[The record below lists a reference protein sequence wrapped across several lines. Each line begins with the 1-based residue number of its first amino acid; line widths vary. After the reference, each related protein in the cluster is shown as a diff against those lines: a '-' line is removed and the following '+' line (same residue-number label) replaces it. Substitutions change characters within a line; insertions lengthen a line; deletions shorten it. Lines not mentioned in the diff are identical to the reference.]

1 MVHLL
6 TSWYLDNP
14 EIWSHESVQE
24 RDFIPL
30 MLARLE
36 VKIDIGWKSNVNPKI
51 WQKHASHYTNQL

>member
-6 TSWYLDNP
+6 TSWYFDNP

-30 MLARLE
+30 MLGRSE
-36 VKIDIGWKSNVNPKI
+36 VKIDIDWNI
-51 WQKHASHYTNQL
+51 